1 MNNKPIKLYN
11 LTNQTCYKL
20 KINMESKRFTFNK
33 EELLKVGKN
42 ALIFLAPALLVFLTA
57 IQTGTEVKQAL
68 YLVYL
73 WGLNTLIDLL
83 RKFTEGK

>member
-1 MNNKPIKLYN
+1 MTEKIKLYN
-11 LTNQTCYKL
+11 LTNQTAYKL
-20 KINMESKRFTFNK
+20 TTKMESKRFSFNK

-57 IQTGTEVKQAL
+57 IQKNVPVKEAL

-73 WGLNTLIDLL
+73 WLLNTAIDLL

>member
-1 MNNKPIKLYN
+1 MV
-11 LTNQTCYKL
+11 T
-20 KINMESKRFTFNK
+20 KRFSFNK

-42 ALIFLAPALLVFLTA
+42 ALIFSAPALIIFLTA
-57 IQTGTEVKQAL
+57 IQNGVSIKQAL
-68 YLVYL
+68 YSVYL

>member
-1 MNNKPIKLYN
+1 M
-11 LTNQTCYKL
+11 T
-20 KINMESKRFTFNK
+20 SKRFTFNK

-42 ALIFLAPALLVFLTA
+42 ALIFSAPALIIFLTA
-57 IQTGTEVKQAL
+57 IQGGVPIKDAL
-68 YLVYL
+68 YSVYL

>member
-1 MNNKPIKLYN
+1 M
-11 LTNQTCYKL
+11 T
-20 KINMESKRFTFNK
+20 SKRFSFNK

-42 ALIFLAPALLVFLTA
+42 ALIFLAPALIIFLTA
-57 IQTGTEVKQAL
+57 IQSGVPIKEAL
-68 YLVYL
+68 YSVYL

>member
-1 MNNKPIKLYN
+1 MVA
-11 LTNQTCYKL
+11 
-20 KINMESKRFTFNK
+20 KRFSFNK

-42 ALIFLAPALLVFLTA
+42 ALIFLAPALIIFLTA
-57 IQTGTEVKQAL
+57 IQNGVSVKQAL
-68 YLVYL
+68 YSVYL